1 MEPHHRQCPL
11 SGGRQDLGK
20 RDGAEMLDLEYVTA
34 FSFHSRQICRLD
46 ALDQRTKHDL
56 SVDVFY
62 SSRVLI
68 ALKLIVKVLESLAF
82 EEEVVTKFY
91 GQRMPRNTKVVELAS
106 QGNDVTFLVVAVD
119 VEFAIFPGV
128 IL

>member
-1 MEPHHRQCPL
+1 MEPHHRQCPI
-11 SGGRQDLGK
+11 SRGCQDLGE

-34 FSFHSRQICRLD
+34 FPFHSRQIWRLD

-68 ALKLIVKVLESLAF
+68 ALKLIVKVPESLAF
-82 EEEVVTKFY
+82 EEEVVAKFY
-91 GQRMPRNTKVVELAS
+91 G
-106 QGNDVTFLVVAVD
+106 
-119 VEFAIFPGV
+119 
-128 IL
+128 